1 MNVKTEWKWLAILA
15 AIAILVF
22 SNTVGGEFIYDDTR
36 QILRNPLIQ
45 DLSLFWKAVTS
56 DVWAF
61 KGDGSI
67 AASSYWRPTF
77 TIWNIICFQLFGA
90 SPAGWHIANL
100 LLHAG
105 VTVLAF
111 MLMRRWSLS
120 PMLAFAIAVV
130 FAVHPVHVESV
141 AWVAGSPDLLFGV
154 FFLGSLWFATNYSE
168 KLSIVSLVLMCVF
181 YVAAL
186 GAKEISL
193 LCLPVYYFVLN
204 RDGEE
209 KSSFPWMPMA
219 ALAVVAVGYFAIRFS
234 IIGAISW
241 PPPDAVSTADA
252 VRSVPM
258 LFAFYLRQIFAPIWL
273 GINYPL
279 LPVSSIGFSNFI
291 LPFII
296 SIAVIVG
303 LFWAFVKDRSIRIA
317 IALFILPLALAMNS
331 TTFISEQLVHDR
343 YLYLPLFG
351 ALTIVVL
358 LVNKFV
364 SERTMFFAAMIVAA
378 VLSVQ
383 TLNYNRAY
391 ADELSLWTWTA
402 AIDDSAFTSM
412 QLGSALAEKG
422 KFEESIA
429 SYTRALEK
437 RPSMRGY
444 YGRARGY
451 LAADKPE
458 PALAD
463 LNQALALPPDDQ
475 DQYTVYQVYEAL
487 AIVHLGTKNNA
498 AAIASLQTGRS
509 QLPMYHAAL
518 TDKLAIA
525 LYQSGAKDE
534 ALRELEAAR
543 ERAKTELLPE
553 SSHVLFR
560 LGSLY
565 SELGRRPEAEA
576 VLREFLAITNNR
588 TDKNTLA
595 LRGSAQKLIQS
606 PPKPKASMP
615 ASGPVR

>member
-1 MNVKTEWKWLAILA
+1 MKSEWKWLALLA
-15 AIAILVF
+15 AISVVVF
-22 SNTVGGEFIYDDTR
+22 ANTVGGDFIYDDTR

-61 KGDGSI
+61 KGDGTVV
-67 AASSYWRPTF
+67 ASSYWRPTF
-77 TIWNIICFQLFGA
+77 TIWNIVCFQLFGA

-100 LLHAG
+100 LLHTL

-111 MLMRRWSLS
+111 LLLRRWSWS
-120 PMLAFAIAVV
+120 PMLAFAVAVI

-141 AWVAGSPDLLFGV
+141 AWIAGSPDLLFGA
-154 FFLGSLWFATNYSE
+154 FFLGSLWFATSYSE
-168 KLSIVSLVLMCVF
+168 KGSVISLILTCLL
-181 YVAAL
+181 YAAAL

-193 LCLPVYYFVLN
+193 LCLPIYFFVLN
-204 RDGEE
+204 RDHDG
-209 KSSFPWMPMA
+209 KGSHPMVPMF
-219 ALAVVAVGYFAIRFS
+219 ALGVVAVAYFAIRYS

-241 PPPDAVSTADA
+241 PPPDAVSTMDA
-252 VRSVPM
+252 IRSVPM
-258 LFAFYLRQIFAPIWL
+258 LFAFYVRQIIAPIWL

-279 LPVSSIGFSNFI
+279 LPVSTIGVTNFI
-291 LPFII
+291 LPLVV
-296 SIAVIVG
+296 SLAVIAG
-303 LFWAFVKDRSIRIA
+303 LAWAFIKDRSLRIA
-317 IALFILPLALAMNS
+317 IALFVFPLALALNS

-343 YLYLPLFG
+343 YLYLSLLG
-351 ALTIVVL
+351 ALMIVIVL
-358 LVNKFV
+358 LRKYV
-364 SERTMFFAAMIVAA
+364 SERTVFIAAIVVAG
-378 VLSVQ
+378 VLSIQ
-383 TLNYNRAY
+383 TLSYNRAY
-391 ADELSLWTWTA
+391 TDELSLWTWTA
-402 AIDDSAFTSM
+402 AIDDSAFTAM

-422 KFEESIA
+422 KVEESIA

-487 AIVHLGTKNNA
+487 AIVYLGTKNNA
-498 AAIASLQTGRS
+498 AAVASLQAGRS

-543 ERAKTELLPE
+543 DRAKTELLPE

-565 SELGRRPEAEA
+565 SETGRRQEAEA
-576 VLREFLAITNNR
+576 ALREFLSVSSNR

-595 LRGSAQKLIQS
+595 LRGSAQKMIQS
-606 PPKPKASMP
+606 PPKPTTAKP
-615 ASGPVR
+615 AT